1 MWSPASRASCARC
14 CRAPEPVAV
23 SGLLARYDALIAS
36 GELRADPD
44 QRRAAERLGRLQQE
58 LEAPPPKKSLFAR
71 LTGNPAAATDPRGVY
86 LWGGVGR
93 GKSMLMDLFVE
104 TLGISAKR
112 RVHFRAFMLEVDRRI
127 AEARKAER
135 KDPLIAV
142 AHDMAAAVRCLA
154 FDEMVVNNTADA
166 AIMGR
171 FFTALMEAGTVIVT
185 TSNRPPQ
192 DLYKDGL
199 NRSLFLPFIALV
211 EARMDVLSLNGP
223 TDYRLDRIGGLA
235 TWHAPMG
242 DAATAQ
248 VREAFFRLTDF
259 DPDDAPNV
267 PSGELDLGGGRSLH
281 VPKCLKGVAVFSFK
295 KLCAANR
302 GAADYLA
309 IAQAFHTV
317 ILVGIPRMG
326 PENRNEAIR
335 FTKLIDA
342 LYEHRVKLFVTAA
355 AAPEDLYQAGDGAF
369 EFART
374 VSRLNEMQ
382 SDEYMALG
390 HGTED

>member
-1 MWSPASRASCARC
+1 
-14 CRAPEPVAV
+14 V

-44 QRRAAERLGRLQQE
+44 QRAAAEKLAALQTA
-58 LEAPPPKKSLFAR
+58 LEADAPAGGLLGKLFGKR
-71 LTGNPAAATDPRGVY
+71 PAPPRGLY
-86 LWGGVGR
+86 IWGGVGR
-93 GKSMLMDLFVE
+93 GKSMLMDLFVQ
-104 TLGISAKR
+104 TLAIPAKR
-112 RVHFRAFMLEVDRRI
+112 RVHFHAFMLEVDRRI
-127 AEARKAER
+127 AEARKAQL

-142 AHDMAAAVRCLA
+142 ATRLSEEVRCLA

-185 TSNRPPQ
+185 TSNRPPR

-199 NRSLFLPFIALV
+199 NRSLFLPFIDLV
-211 EARMDVLSLNGP
+211 EREMDVLSLNGP
-223 TDYRLDRIGGLA
+223 TDYRLDRIGDLK
-235 TWHAPMG
+235 TWHAPIG
-242 DAATAQ
+242 DHATAQ

-259 DPDDAPNV
+259 EPEDAAHV
-267 PSGELDLGGGRSLH
+267 PSGTLDLGGGRTLH
-281 VPKCLKGVAVFSFK
+281 VPKSLKGVGVFSFK
-295 KLCAANR
+295 KLCGENR

-309 IAQAFHTV
+309 IARSFHTV

-355 AAPEDLYQAGDGAF
+355 AEPEALYQSGDGAF
-369 EFART
+369 EFERT

-382 SDEYMALG
+382 SADYMALG
-390 HGTED
+390 HGVED

>member
-1 MWSPASRASCARC
+1 MPGC
-14 CRAPEPVAV
+14 
-23 SGLLARYDALIAS
+23 LARYDALIAS

-44 QRRAAERLGRLQQE
+44 QRAAAERLDRLQRE
-58 LEAPPPKKSLFAR
+58 LEAPPPSSGLIGKLF
-71 LTGNPAAATDPRGVY
+71 GSKPAPPPRGLY
-86 LWGGVGR
+86 IWGGVGR
-93 GKSMLMDLFVE
+93 GKSMLMDLFVD
-104 TLGISAKR
+104 TLGITAKR
-112 RVHFRAFMLEVDRRI
+112 RVHFHAFMLEVDRRI
-127 AEARKAER
+127 AEARKAQL
-135 KDPLIAV
+135 KDPLMAV
-142 AHDMAAAVRCLA
+142 AQDMASGLKCLA
-154 FDEMVVNNTADA
+154 FDEMVVTNTADA

-185 TSNRPPQ
+185 TSNRPPR

-199 NRSLFLPFIALV
+199 NRSLFLPFIDLV

-235 TWHAPMG
+235 MWHAPMG

-248 VREAFFRLTDF
+248 VRKAFFRLTDF
-259 DPDDAPNV
+259 EPEDAAHV
-267 PSGELDLGGGRSLH
+267 PSSELDLGGGRTLH
-281 VPKCLKGVAVFSFK
+281 VPKSLKGVGVFSFK
-295 KLCAANR
+295 KLCGENR

-309 IAQAFHTV
+309 IAQAYHTV

-355 AAPEDLYQAGDGAF
+355 AAPEELYQAGDGAF
-369 EFART
+369 EFERT

-382 SDEYMALG
+382 SDAYMALG
-390 HGTED
+390 HGAEG

>member
-1 MWSPASRASCARC
+1 VPR
-14 CRAPEPVAV
+14 
-23 SGLLARYDALIAS
+23 LLARYDALIAS

-44 QRRAAERLGRLQQE
+44 QRAGAERLDRLQRE
-58 LEAPPPKKSLFAR
+58 LEAPPPKPGFFAR
-71 LTGNPAAATDPRGVY
+71 LTGAAAAQPAPRGVY

-104 TLGISAKR
+104 TLELPAKR
-112 RVHFRAFMLEVDRRI
+112 RVHFHAFMLEVDRAI
-127 AEARKAER
+127 AEERKAQR
-135 KDPLIAV
+135 PDPLTAV
-142 AHDMAAAVRCLA
+142 ALRMAAQLRCLA

-171 FFTALMEAGTVIVT
+171 FFTTLIEAGTVIVT
-185 TSNRPPQ
+185 TSNRPPS

-199 NRSLFLPFIALV
+199 NRALFLPFIALV
-211 EARMDVLSLNGP
+211 ESRMDVLSLNGP
-223 TDYRLDRIGGLA
+223 TDYRLERIGGMA
-235 TWHAPMG
+235 TWHAPIG

-259 DPDDAPNV
+259 EPEDAAHV
-267 PSGELDLGGGRSLH
+267 PSGEIDLGGGRALH
-281 VPKCLKGVAVFSFK
+281 VPKSLKGVGVFSFK
-295 KLCAANR
+295 KLCAENR

-309 IAQAFHTV
+309 IARAYHTV

-342 LYEHRVKLFVTAA
+342 LYEHRVKLFTTAA
-355 AAPEDLYQAGDGAF
+355 AAPEELYQAGDGAF

-382 SDEYMALG
+382 SEAYMALG
-390 HGTED
+390 HGAEG